1 MKRSEDIPELVE
13 QFLDEKDGT
22 PCWITVQ
29 EIRGRFALDRNQARI
44 IAGFLQR
51 LAYRPGLEF
60 PFIVNRIERVRG
72 QYPSETTALRYLV
85 RRR

>member
-1 MKRSEDIPELVE
+1 MNRSEDIPELVE
-13 QFLDEKDGT
+13 QFLYERGGN

-29 EIRGRFALDRNQARI
+29 DIRGRFGLNRNQARI
-44 IAGFLQR
+44 ISVFLKR

-60 PFIVNRIERVRG
+60 PFIVNRIERARG
-72 QYPSETTALRYLV
+72 QYPSETTAFRYLV